1 VSPPNALV
9 EQVLAGE
16 SFELRV
22 LAAQGI
28 LPLPPAELVPLQVL
42 LAHSDDPYLA
52 EAARSSLAGIDARV
66 ASTYLAGEA
75 PPEVLR
81 YFALEQDD
89 AALVEAVLRR
99 RDLPPAL
106 LAEVAPRLSPDLQEV
121 LLLRQ
126 DAIVGAPEILAALE
140 TNPRLSPFARRRI
153 HEYREHLVS
162 RPAATAVA
170 LPSPAEA
177 PTPEDE
183 LTPEEMEAID
193 RVRDLPPGGETD
205 RKTGLSEHQIRALPL
220 PVRLKLSRGAGRTL
234 RNILIKDNNPNIAL
248 AVLAN
253 SAFAEDEVEQIA
265 ASRSVVVEVLTTIPR
280 RKEWLARYGVCLNLV
295 RNPRTPPGL
304 SLKLMGKLSA
314 RDLRTLSKDRNV
326 ADAVRQAAQRMYRIK
341 AV

>member
-1 VSPPNALV
+1 MTSASALV

-42 LAHSDDPYLA
+42 LAHDQDRYLA
-52 EAARSSLAGIDARV
+52 EAARSSLAALDSRL
-66 ASTYLAGEA
+66 ASGYLASDA

-89 AALVEAVLRR
+89 ASLVEVVLRR
-99 RDLPPAL
+99 RDAPVSL
-106 LAEVAPRLSPDLQEV
+106 LSEAAPRLSPDLQEV

-126 DAIVGAPEILAALE
+126 DAIVDSPGILAALE
-140 TNPRLSPFARRRI
+140 SNPRLSSFARRRI
-153 HEYREHLVS
+153 HEYREHLVT
-162 RPAATAVA
+162 RTAAPAVGV
-170 LPSPAEA
+170 PSPGPALAE
-177 PTPEDE
+177 EDE

-193 RVRDLPPGGETD
+193 QVRELPAGGETD
-205 RKTGLSEHQIRALPL
+205 RRTGLSEHQIRALPL
-220 PVRLKLSRGAGRTL
+220 PIRLKLSRGASRTL

-253 SAFAEDEVEQIA
+253 SAFAEDEIEQIA
-265 ASRSVVVEVLTTIPR
+265 GSRSVVVEVLTTIPR

-295 RNPRTPPGL
+295 RNPRVPPGVA
-304 SLKLMGKLSA
+304 LKLMGKLGA

-326 ADAVRQAAQRMYRIK
+326 SDAVRVAAQRMYRIK